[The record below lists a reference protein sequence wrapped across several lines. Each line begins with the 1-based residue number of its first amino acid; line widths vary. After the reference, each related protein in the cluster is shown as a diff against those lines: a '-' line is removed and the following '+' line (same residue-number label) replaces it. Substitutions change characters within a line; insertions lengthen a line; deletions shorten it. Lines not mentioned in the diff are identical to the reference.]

1 LATPLV
7 PELADARAR
16 PEQPGLLP
24 GVAAVKLRDVPGL
37 SCVTPAKAAGF
48 PEEFKMRAFR
58 LPTIGVFIS
67 GLLSAC
73 AFPVLASG
81 GVATAQTL
89 YQLCRQVKNDD
100 TIRPYSHEL
109 YGGTVKAFKKLFPN
123 ANGTPAESEL
133 QTQANYR
140 CMDGKVLACFVG
152 ANLPCAK
159 MNAARDNPGAN
170 EFCKTNPNDDV
181 VPAFATGHDAVYSYK
196 CASGKAVVTGNS
208 WALDKRGF
216 AKELWTEVPP
226 H

>member
-1 LATPLV
+1 
-7 PELADARAR
+7 
-16 PEQPGLLP
+16 
-24 GVAAVKLRDVPGL
+24 
-37 SCVTPAKAAGF
+37 
-48 PEEFKMRAFR
+48 MRAFR
-58 LPTIGVFIS
+58 LSTIGVFVS
-67 GLLSAC
+67 VLLSAS

-81 GVATAQTL
+81 SVAKAQNL

-109 YGGTVKAFKKLFPN
+109 YGGTAKAFKKLFPD
-123 ANGTPAESEL
+123 AKDTPPESEL

-159 MNAARDNPGAN
+159 MNAARDNPGAD
-170 EFCKTNPNDDV
+170 EFCKANPNDDI

-196 CASGKAVVTGNS
+196 CLDGKAMVTGET
-208 WALDKRGF
+208 WVLDKRGF
-216 AKELWTEVPP
+216 AVRLWADVPR

>member
-1 LATPLV
+1 
-7 PELADARAR
+7 
-16 PEQPGLLP
+16 
-24 GVAAVKLRDVPGL
+24 
-37 SCVTPAKAAGF
+37 
-48 PEEFKMRAFR
+48 
-58 LPTIGVFIS
+58 
-67 GLLSAC
+67 
-73 AFPVLASG
+73 
-81 GVATAQTL
+81 
-89 YQLCRQVKNDD
+89 
-100 TIRPYSHEL
+100 
-109 YGGTVKAFKKLFPN
+109 
-123 ANGTPAESEL
+123 
-133 QTQANYR
+133 
-140 CMDGKVLACFVG
+140 MDGKVLACFVG